1 MSEENKNTL
10 TPENV
15 GKEQTDSGQS
25 DEKLNEE
32 LEQLRETFQNT
43 YNETAKNAEEDD
55 GEPVIQGLDYS
66 GDTDDDGGDGDRSRM
81 KRKKRKSACRAGI
94 SRASLS

>member
-43 YNETAKNAEEDD
+43 YNETTKNAEEDD

-66 GDTDDDGGDGDRSRM
+66 GDTDDGGDGDADHDSDNDSYTPTEPQQNE
-81 KRKKRKSACRAGI
+81 KKK
-94 SRASLS
+94 